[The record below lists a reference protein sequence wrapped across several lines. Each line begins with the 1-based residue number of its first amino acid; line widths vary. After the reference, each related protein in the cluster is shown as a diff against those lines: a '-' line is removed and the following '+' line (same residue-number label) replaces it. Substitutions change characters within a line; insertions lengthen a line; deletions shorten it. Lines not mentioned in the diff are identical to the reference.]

1 MQKKYKKS
9 EQSFTTEKIKE
20 MLKLIPN
27 RITVDLED
35 LKEIFSQNEIRQV
48 ATKAIK
54 DKGQ

>member
-1 MQKKYKKS
+1 
-9 EQSFTTEKIKE
+9 